1 MIDIQ
6 QPGFGQRLRAV
17 RSARGLSQRDVAAGA
32 VNPSYIS
39 LLENGVR
46 VPTLDVVVHLARA
59 LGVPLSDLVDDAEIA
74 EPPTDSHL
82 PDQGSSLVRDLLAR
96 NSMSFGEYGAARH
109 GFAEAY
115 AVAKREGNVNAAV
128 QYGFEL
134 QDVLRALGEYQSR
147 YELLTELTA
156 LVDEAALPVEIQL
169 EARTQLASAA
179 RENGHLSEA
188 LELAER
194 TVQRLGETELAGT
207 VEHVRALGVLIAI
220 RCDSGEL
227 RDLRSIV
234 RRMLD
239 MAESL
244 DSPSVLGRAHWV
256 AFMSYSIIDDQ
267 EAAHHHVLRA
277 HNMLATPNTSMQDWM
292 RFCRAAAAALLRIGA
307 DAAELDRYL
316 GPARACVELV
326 DTPAERSSLTLLE
339 AGYQL
344 KFGDPALALELVK
357 RVNDDLHG
365 ADVATARLTAG
376 RALARLGR
384 PEEAIDELR
393 AAAQWYESLSAYRNA
408 AAAWR
413 EIDELRSR

>member
-1 MIDIQ
+1 M
-6 QPGFGQRLRAV
+6 
-17 RSARGLSQRDVAAGA
+17 
-32 VNPSYIS
+32 NPSYIS
-39 LLENGVR
+39 LLENGAR

-59 LGVPLSDLVDDAEIA
+59 LGVPLSELVDDAEIP
-74 EPPTDSHL
+74 EPPTDDTV

-96 NSMSFGEYGAARH
+96 SSMSFGEYGTARQR
-109 GFAEAY
+109 FTEAY
-115 AVAKREGNVNAAV
+115 TVAKREGNVNAAV

-134 QDVLRALGEYQSR
+134 QDVLRALGEYQTR
-147 YELLTELTA
+147 YELLTELSA

-179 RENGHLSEA
+179 RETGRLSQA

-194 TVQRLGETELAGT
+194 TVEQLAETDLANT

-227 RDLRSIV
+227 RDLRAVLS
-234 RRMLD
+234 RMLD
-239 MAESL
+239 MAEWL

-256 AFMSYSIIDDQ
+256 AFMSYSILDDH

-307 DAAELDRYL
+307 DAEELDRYL

-344 KFGDPALALELVK
+344 KFGDPAMALDLVK
-357 RVNDDLHG
+357 RVIDDLHG
-365 ADVATARLTAG
+365 SDVATARVTAG

-384 PEEAIDELR
+384 VVEAIEELR
-393 AAAQWYESLSAYRNA
+393 TAAQWYESTSAYRNA

-413 EIDELRSR
+413 EIDELRST